1 LGSLVVFG
9 ERKLDEE
16 FDQLSQIRGRRLPM
30 SELDACLEEVFVRM
44 DERFEILSWSRT
56 NTSKYLVLSAV
67 ARDFLSLPL
76 STVPSESAFNA
87 SGRIL
92 ADNRSSMTPET
103 IEYLI
108 CYKDWLYEYRNAQGN

>member
-1 LGSLVVFG
+1 VVFG

-16 FDQLSQIRGRRLPM
+16 FDQLSQIRRRRLPM
-30 SELDACLEEVFVRM
+30 SELDAYQEEVFVGM

-56 NTSKYLVLSAV
+56 KTSKYLVLSVV

-76 STVPSESAFNA
+76 STVPSEFAFNA
-87 SGRIL
+87 SGRIP

-108 CYKDWLYEYRNAQGN
+108 CYKDWLYEYQNAQGN